1 MSEHKHDR
9 YCDCQRAPRK
19 DMMHCIIFPEE
30 ALMWEFELN
39 IAGFRLTQQAPE
51 PRRRILGL
59 SAPRMVASRTLDQD
73 ARGTEEA
80 AAI

>member
-1 MSEHKHDR
+1 
-9 YCDCQRAPRK
+9 
-19 DMMHCIIFPEE
+19 
-30 ALMWEFELN
+30 MWEFELN